1 MDGWRGTTLGYA
13 GGRGGF
19 LDNYGNDV
27 KNWPAKNN
35 NALGTNHSPFNYRG
49 NIMQQKVATTMITG
63 FGLVLGLAILTG
75 NKGLNKAVNKIP
87 IVGTVNKE
95 VQKNHYVK
103 GAQNTVKQFT
113 P

>member
-1 MDGWRGTTLGYA
+1 MSDGWRGTRLGYS
-13 GGRGGF
+13 GGRTGF
-19 LDNYGNDV
+19 LDNYGNDL
-27 KNWPAKNN
+27 KKWPSKNN
-35 NALGTNHSPFNYRG
+35 NNLGETFNYR
-49 NIMQQKVATTMITG
+49 NSIVKQKVATTMITG

-75 NKGLNKAVNKIP
+75 NKGLNNAVNKIP

-95 VQKNHYVK
+95 VQKNNYVK